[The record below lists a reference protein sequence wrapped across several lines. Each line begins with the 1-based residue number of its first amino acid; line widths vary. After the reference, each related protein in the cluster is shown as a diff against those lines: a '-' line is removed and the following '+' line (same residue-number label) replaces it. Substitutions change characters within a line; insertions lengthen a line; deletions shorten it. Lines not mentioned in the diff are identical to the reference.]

1 MLIHWYTLNAW
12 PATWKYAKRLDWE
25 SKKLAS
31 KASKAFE
38 NVGEKIHG
46 KKYRKLSENNKIYEK
61 VVKIWRKMKKM
72 EKSPKTKSEKIAES
86 FKRSERNNNF
96 SI

>member
-1 MLIHWYTLNAW
+1 
-12 PATWKYAKRLDWE
+12 
-25 SKKLAS
+25 
-31 KASKAFE
+31 
-38 NVGEKIHG
+38 
-46 KKYRKLSENNKIYEK
+46 
-61 VVKIWRKMKKM
+61 MKKM